1 MNVRPARVG
10 DHEAIAAFTRETWPD
25 REMEDYLPRTFRE
38 WAADESET
46 SHTLVAADD
55 GQAVGVIQG
64 VELSDRESWV
74 QGLRVHPDYRDRG
87 LARRLTDAVLT
98 WARDRNTTVCRN
110 LVFSWNVASLGL
122 ARSLGFEPCTEFRWA
137 EVAADADAD
146 LDLSVVADPDAGW
159 AFWTESDARH
169 HLRGLTIDPGTAWT
183 LSELRPEDLQ
193 RAADADGLFV
203 VSEGGTRGMAFR
215 NRVFETGDDP
225 ADRWTE
231 YAVGAWADPAAARTL
246 VDAVARDAA
255 RLDADRARLLVP
267 ETPRYVTDAAAARAD
282 VSGDPD
288 FVLAADL
295 TDSGVGV

>member
-203 VSEGGTRGMAFR
+203 VSEGGTRGWRSA
-215 NRVFETGDDP
+215 TGCSRRATIRRIGGRSMRSGRGP
-225 ADRWTE
+225 IRQRREPSSTPSLGTPHAWTPT
-231 YAVGAWADPAAARTL
+231 G
-246 VDAVARDAA
+246 
-255 RLDADRARLLVP
+255 RACWF
-267 ETPRYVTDAAAARAD
+267 PRRHDTSPTRQPR
-282 VSGDPD
+282 GP
-288 FVLAADL
+288 
-295 TDSGVGV
+295 T